1 MSENPERREY
11 GFELS
16 ALSTV
21 TIILS
26 PTLAVANSDVGIVIL
41 GKVLSNI
48 LLPSHKVVL
57 FVHQRTAQHNTAIR
71 VNNFFILVIFKL
83 LIS

>member
-1 MSENPERREY
+1 MSENPEGREY

-41 GKVLSNI
+41 GQVLSNV

-57 FVHQRTAQHNTAIR
+57 VCTSTHSAAQYCD
-71 VNNFFILVIFKL
+71 K
-83 LIS
+83 SK

>member
-1 MSENPERREY
+1 MSEKPQGREY

-26 PTLAVANSDVGIVIL
+26 PSLAVANSEVGIAIL
-41 GKVLSNI
+41 GQVLSNV

-57 FVHQRTAQHNTAIR
+57 VCASTHSAAQYCD
-71 VNNFFILVIFKL
+71 K
-83 LIS
+83 SK

>member
-1 MSENPERREY
+1 MSENPEGREY

-26 PTLAVANSDVGIVIL
+26 PTLAVANSEVEI
-41 GKVLSNI
+41 
-48 LLPSHKVVL
+48 
-57 FVHQRTAQHNTAIR
+57 
-71 VNNFFILVIFKL
+71 
-83 LIS
+83 

>member
-1 MSENPERREY
+1 MRPYMSENPERREY

-26 PTLAVANSDVGIVIL
+26 PTLAVANSEVGIAIL
-41 GKVLSNI
+41 GQVVSNV

-57 FVHQRTAQHNTAIR
+57 VCASTHSAAQYCD
-71 VNNFFILVIFKL
+71 K
-83 LIS
+83 SK

>member
-1 MSENPERREY
+1 MSENPEGREY

-26 PTLAVANSDVGIVIL
+26 PTLAVANSEVGIAIL
-41 GKVLSNI
+41 GQVLSNV

-57 FVHQRTAQHNTAIR
+57 VCASTHTAQHNIAIR
-71 VNNFFILVIFKL
+71 VNNFFILVIF
-83 LIS
+83 

>member
-41 GKVLSNI
+41 GQVLSNV
-48 LLPSHKVVL
+48 LLPSHNVCAST
-57 FVHQRTAQHNTAIR
+57 HSAAQYCD
-71 VNNFFILVIFKL
+71 K
-83 LIS
+83 SK

>member
-26 PTLAVANSDVGIVIL
+26 PTLAVANSEVGIAIL
-41 GKVLSNI
+41 GQVLSNV
-48 LLPSHKVVL
+48 LPPSHNVVL
-57 FVHQRTAQHNTAIR
+57 VCASTHSAA
-71 VNNFFILVIFKL
+71 
-83 LIS
+83 